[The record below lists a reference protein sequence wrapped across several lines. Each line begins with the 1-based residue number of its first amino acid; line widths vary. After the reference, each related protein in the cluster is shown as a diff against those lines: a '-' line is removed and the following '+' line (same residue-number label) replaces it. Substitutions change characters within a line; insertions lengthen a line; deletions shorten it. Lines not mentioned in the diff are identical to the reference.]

1 MKALIIYNSVHQGN
15 TKKIAEFMGKVLK
28 ARLAKPDEI
37 NSKNVLNYDLIGFG
51 SGIYMWRH
59 HRSLFD
65 FVNKLPDL
73 KDKRVFIF
81 STAGKPDKLSHR
93 RLKEKLESKGADIV
107 GEFSCEGLDKFGPL
121 RLIGGINKERPNQ
134 KDIERAEE
142 FAKKL
147 KERM

>member
-1 MKALIIYNSVHQGN
+1 MKTLIIYNSVHQGN
-15 TKKIAEFMGKVLK
+15 TKKIAERMGKVLK
-28 ARLAKPDEI
+28 AKLVKPDEI
-37 NSKNVLNYDLIGFG
+37 GLKEILNYDLIGFG

-59 HRSLFD
+59 HRSLLD
-65 FVNKLPDL
+65 FVNRLPDL
-73 KDKRVFIF
+73 KDKRVFVF

-121 RLIGGINKERPNQ
+121 RLIGGINKGRPNQ
-134 KDIERAEE
+134 KDLKNAEG

-147 KERM
+147 IKKM